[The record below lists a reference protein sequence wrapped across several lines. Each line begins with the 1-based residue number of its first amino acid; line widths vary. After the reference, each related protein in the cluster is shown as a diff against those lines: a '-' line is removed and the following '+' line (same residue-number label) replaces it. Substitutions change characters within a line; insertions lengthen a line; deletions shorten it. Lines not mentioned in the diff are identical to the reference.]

1 MRAKAKASKRRTVY
15 ASLYQIADQKKLKA
29 HVIVITNKNGE
40 LEASVAGPVTI
51 GDWYLPRIRKKEA
64 AQIVWYYL
72 KDSYPHK
79 KIGLED
85 IKLYPFRK
93 ANELLFKLENK

>member
-1 MRAKAKASKRRTVY
+1 MRAKAKAAKGRIVY
-15 ASLYQIADQKKLKA
+15 ASLYQIADQEKLKA
-29 HVIVITNKNGE
+29 HVIVITDKNGE
-40 LEASVAGPVTI
+40 LEDSVAGPVTI

-72 KDSYPHK
+72 KETFPRK
-79 KIGLED
+79 KISLED
-85 IKLYPFRK
+85 IKLYPYKR